1 MADINVTEAS
11 VKPTSTTV
19 KQRVMFGATITQGMI
34 VYLDTADNEYKIAD
48 CETSATTANASGMA
62 LTSGADGQP
71 GMIATG
77 GDVTVDN
84 LSLAAPV
91 YILSASGN
99 FCPSADLANADYI
112 TVVGVASSTTNLK
125 LCFRPSGVVAAGIA

>member
-1 MADINVTEAS
+1 MADINFTENS

-19 KQRVMFGATITQGMI
+19 KARAKFGATITQGMAL
-34 VYLDTADNEYKIAD
+34 YLDTTDGEYKIAH
-48 CETSATTANASGMA
+48 CETSATTANASALA

-71 GMIATG
+71 GWVATG

-91 YILSASGN
+91 LILSASGGV
-99 FCPSADLANADYI
+99 CPSADLATNDYI
-112 TVVGVASSTTNLK
+112 TIIGAAKSTTVLSLSFK
-125 LCFRPSGVVAAGIA
+125 PTGVKAAGI